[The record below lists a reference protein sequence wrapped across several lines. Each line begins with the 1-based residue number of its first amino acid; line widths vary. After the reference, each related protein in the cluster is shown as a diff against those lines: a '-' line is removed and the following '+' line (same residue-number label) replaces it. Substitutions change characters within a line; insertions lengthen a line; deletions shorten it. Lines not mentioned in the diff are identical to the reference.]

1 MKDKMFLKKGDIVKE
16 IKGRNAYLVL
26 ERDEDVL
33 KNILIVTKVDVYGIT
48 RNYKISKSFTTL
60 ETIEDEADIEN
71 FNNILRFFECYYN
84 HSEKEVMPAPIY
96 ELADLKDKLLEFIDY
111 PDKFDQAYRK
121 NLKECVKNL

>member
-1 MKDKMFLKKGDIVKE
+1 MKDKMFLRKGDIVKE

-48 RNYKISKSFTTL
+48 RNYKISKSFITL

-96 ELADLKDKLLEFIDY
+96 ELAGLKDKLLEFIDY